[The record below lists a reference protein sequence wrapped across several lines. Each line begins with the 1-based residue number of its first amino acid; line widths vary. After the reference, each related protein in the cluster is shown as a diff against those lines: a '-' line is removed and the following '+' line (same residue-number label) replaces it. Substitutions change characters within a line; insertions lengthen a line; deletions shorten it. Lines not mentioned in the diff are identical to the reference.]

1 MTHLEM
7 CNCVTNVWKLAC
19 KSSLVSNITKTDS
32 NGFAIKSFFHF
43 ICSMIIKNWTY
54 NHNFSDVVD
63 LVAHCGGKEIS
74 THLIMAPK
82 NATFMSPEYI
92 RESIKINGQ
101 VC

>member
-1 MTHLEM
+1 
-7 CNCVTNVWKLAC
+7 
-19 KSSLVSNITKTDS
+19 
-32 NGFAIKSFFHF
+32 
-43 ICSMIIKNWTY
+43 MIIKNWTY

-92 RESIKINGQ
+92 SESIKINGQ